1 MFIETTYYYSIQMN
15 TRFHVLNISLN
26 CIVRILVVDLHLQT
40 KGFLDVYMGVKIIYN
55 TIVSSFKQHNKTK
68 TLTKHVL
75 KKLVECFPMYI
86 EMF

>member
-1 MFIETTYYYSIQMN
+1 MN

-55 TIVSSFKQHNKTK
+55 KNVSSFKQHNKTK
-68 TLTKHVL
+68 MLTKHVS
-75 KKLVECFPMYI
+75 KKLVKYFPMYI
-86 EMF
+86 KVF